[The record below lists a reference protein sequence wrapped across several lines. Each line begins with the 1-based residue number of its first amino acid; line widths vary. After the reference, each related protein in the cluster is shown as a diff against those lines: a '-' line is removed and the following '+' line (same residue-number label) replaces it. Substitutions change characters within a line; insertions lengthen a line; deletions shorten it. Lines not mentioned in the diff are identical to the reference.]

1 MPVANL
7 KSSHLYY
14 EQYGHG
20 QDLVLIGGFTADH
33 TVWADMIEPL
43 SQFYRILVFDNP
55 GAGRSYVPTGNY
67 SLETMCKDIVA
78 LLDYLNIQRAH
89 FIGHSMGAALLMQLC
104 IECPHKIDKAIL
116 CGGPA
121 CVPIIARMQIEGLRY
136 AIVHQFPSQ
145 YISLS
150 VLPWLY
156 GRRFLNDTK
165 RLENLN
171 IKLMENPYPQSL
183 TGFILQADLLLD
195 YDLSSRLQQ
204 IKTDCLIVAADEDL
218 LIPIH
223 CLSFLKK
230 YIPHSRLE
238 IISKG
243 VGHMF
248 HVEEPLQLAKLAQ
261 DYLAGDL

>member
-1 MPVANL
+1 MPIASLNAN
-7 KSSHLYY
+7 HFYY

-55 GAGRSYVPTGNY
+55 GAGRSYVPTDNY
-67 SLETMCKDIVA
+67 SLEAMSKDIVA

-104 IECPHKIDKAIL
+104 IEYPHKIEKAIL

-121 CVPIIARMQIEGLRY
+121 CVPITAKMQIEGLRY
-136 AIVHQFPSQ
+136 AILHQFPNQ
-145 YISLS
+145 YIFLS

-156 GRRFLNDTK
+156 GRRFLSDTN
-165 RLENLN
+165 RLEKLN
-171 IKLMENPYPQSL
+171 IKFMENPYPQPL
-183 TGFILQADLLLD
+183 AGFILQANLLLD
-195 YDLSSRLQQ
+195 YDLSSRLQK
-204 IKTDCLIVAADEDL
+204 IKADCLIVAADEDL
-218 LIPIH
+218 LIPMH

-230 YIPHSRLE
+230 HIPHSRLE
-238 IISKG
+238 IIDKG

-248 HVEEPLQLAKLAQ
+248 HVEEPLQLAKLAK
-261 DYLAGDL
+261 DYLGINL